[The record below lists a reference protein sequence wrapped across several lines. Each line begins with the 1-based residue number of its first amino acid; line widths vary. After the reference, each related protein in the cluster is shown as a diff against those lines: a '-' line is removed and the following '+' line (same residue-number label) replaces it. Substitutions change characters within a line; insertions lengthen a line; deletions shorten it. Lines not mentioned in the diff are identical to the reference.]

1 MHEDTV
7 RTRRGDSMNWRKFLK
22 RFIINLVMAIV
33 ISVVLLG
40 LGGLLLA
47 GKQGMV
53 NGAYW
58 GLLFGAMS
66 GLSIGVLFALQPSY
80 WEDFAGRFAGWWVKH
95 KEPAEDEDPERETD
109 KK

>member
-1 MHEDTV
+1 MDW
-7 RTRRGDSMNWRKFLK
+7 GKFIK
-22 RFIINLVMAIV
+22 RFIINLLVAMLVGTLVVGV
-33 ISVVLLG
+33 I
-40 LGGLLLA
+40 GLLLA
-47 GKQGMV
+47 GKQGLI

-95 KEPAEDEDPERETD
+95 KEPAEDEDPERELG

>member
-1 MHEDTV
+1 
-7 RTRRGDSMNWRKFLK
+7 
-22 RFIINLVMAIV
+22 MAIV

-47 GKQGMV
+47 GKQGLI

-66 GLSIGVLFALQPSY
+66 GLSIGVSV
-80 WEDFAGRFAGWWVKH
+80 R
-95 KEPAEDEDPERETD
+95 PAAQLLGGFRWPFCRLVGQARRTE
-109 KK
+109 

>member
-1 MHEDTV
+1 
-7 RTRRGDSMNWRKFLK
+7 MNWLKFLK

-47 GKQGMV
+47 GKQGLI

-95 KEPAEDEDPERETD
+95 KEPAEDEDPERELG